1 MAVLFFEDFRAYP
14 TDKDM
19 LTLEGR
25 GGPYRMTLYGIAS
38 AFVSLPSL
46 AVGRPNDI
54 GYDMSGYSSDMYSVV
69 TEFTANPVSE
79 LCFSFLAGG
88 RNTSHVPNFNVTFTS
103 KYPESIQFS
112 SNPGVCISYN
122 GTTVQVEHRIQVSAG
137 TGSTNNLLV
146 AEGPALKTG
155 EVYHINGKISHTSA
169 QARII
174 LYINGQLYIDQVYNR
189 DRINNDLQQKDF
201 TSISFAAKTSSV
213 NTRPIYRNVA
223 VYTEDSATPFPS
235 LPFIGDVL
243 EPDAGQGNDA
253 MRLVTGRASDAASVV
268 INPGGQVTGSFG
280 DLPAS
285 GSAVKALYVRSRHFG
300 TGGAAPSELDIDV
313 LNGSGQIIRS
323 VSSIVASGVGASN
336 KMVTVPA
343 STKAEIDALTFRM
356 SARS

>member
-25 GGPYRMTLYGIAS
+25 GGPYRMSAYGLAS

-46 AVGRPNDI
+46 AEGRPNDI
-54 GYDMSGYSSDMYSVV
+54 GYDMSGYSSDLDSIV

-88 RNTSHVPNFNVTFTS
+88 RNSSHSPNFLVSFTS
-103 KYPESIQFS
+103 KYPENIYFNSL
-112 SNPGVCISYN
+112 PGVCISYD
-122 GTTVQVEHRIQVSAG
+122 GTTVRVEHRVQSSAG
-137 TGSTNNLLV
+137 GSSVNNLLV

-169 QARII
+169 LARVTV
-174 LYINGQLYIDQVYNR
+174 YINGVLHIDATYNR
-189 DRINNDLQQKDF
+189 DRIDNDLQQKNF
-201 TSISFAAKTSSV
+201 TSIALGSRTPQTNS
-213 NTRPIYRNVA
+213 RPIYRNVA
-223 VYTEDSATPFPS
+223 VYTEDSSTPFPS

-280 DLPAS
+280 DLPTP

-313 LNGSGQIIRS
+313 LNGSGQSIRS

>member
-25 GGPYRMTLYGIAS
+25 GGPYRMANYVVTS
-38 AFVSLPSL
+38 TFVSLPSL
-46 AVGRPNDI
+46 AAGRPNDI
-54 GYDMSGYSSDMYSVV
+54 GYDMGGYDYDVYSPV

-88 RNTSHVPNFNVTFTS
+88 RNASHVPNFSVTFTS
-103 KYPESIQFS
+103 RYTENIHFS
-112 SNPGVCISYN
+112 AFPGICISYN
-122 GTTVQVEHRIQVSAG
+122 GTTVRVEHRVQISAG
-137 TGSTNNLLV
+137 VSSVNNLLV

-169 QARII
+169 LARVTV
-174 LYINGQLYIDQVYNR
+174 YINGVLHIDATYNR
-189 DRINNDLQQKDF
+189 DRIDNDLQQKNF
-201 TSISFAAKTSSV
+201 TSISFGSSSTST
-213 NTRPIYRNVA
+213 NTKPIYRNVA

-253 MRLVTGRASDAASVV
+253 MRLVNGRASDAASVV

-313 LNGSGQIIRS
+313 LNGSGQSIRS
-323 VSSIVASGVGASN
+323 VSSIVASGIGASN